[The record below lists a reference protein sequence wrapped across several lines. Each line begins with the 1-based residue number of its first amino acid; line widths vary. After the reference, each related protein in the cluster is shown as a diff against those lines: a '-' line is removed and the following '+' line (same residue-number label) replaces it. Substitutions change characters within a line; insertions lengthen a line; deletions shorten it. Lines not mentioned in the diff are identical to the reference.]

1 MPRPSRP
8 HARFGPMAEAP
19 GEVAEWLKA
28 PHSKFGD
35 GDAFADDPVLIR
47 LNKLTLSSTGQRRG
61 ASLSCSVLSR
71 WVAKW

>member
-1 MPRPSRP
+1 MRALELDQKHYIDQR
-8 HARFGPMAEAP
+8 A

>member
-35 GDAFADDPVLIR
+35 GDNIADYAVPTR
-47 LNKLTLSSTGQRRG
+47 LNKLFIFEHGLCQMLPCP
-61 ASLSCSVLSR
+61 APY
-71 WVAKW
+71 